1 MGTEELVQ
9 SIQSG
14 SRRAL
19 AKAITLVESQKHH
32 HILDAQAL
40 LAQLDQSQNNTLRVG
55 ISGPPGVGKST
66 FIEALGLYLIG
77 LGKKVAVLAVD
88 PTSPISGGSILG
100 DKTRME
106 RLSQNESAFIRPSAS
121 GGHLGG
127 VARQTREALV
137 LCEAAGYDVILIETV
152 GVGQSEIE
160 VAHMVD
166 FFLLLLQPG
175 GGDEL
180 QGVKKGI
187 LEMADLLLVN
197 KADGELVD
205 IAKKTQQEYKRAA
218 SLLRRS
224 KNSAL
229 VTFSISALS
238 EVGIDKVWD
247 WLVQSHDA
255 AKAAGTL
262 AENRSLQ
269 AQHWM
274 RATAEKE
281 LLQRF
286 WNHPQVAQLVTGK
299 QHQVQDGTL
308 PPTQA
313 ALDLLQAFGSPNSSK

>member
-9 SIQSG
+9 SIESG

-40 LAQLDQSQNNTLRVG
+40 LARLDQSQNNTLRVG

-106 RLSQNESAFIRPSAS
+106 RLSQHESAFIRPSAS

-197 KADGELVD
+197 KADGDLVD

-224 KNSAL
+224 KSSAL

-238 EVGIDKVWD
+238 EIGIDKVWD
-247 WLVQSHDA
+247 WLVQSHGA
-255 AKAAGTL
+255 ATESGTL
-262 AENRSLQ
+262 AKNRSLQ

-286 WNHPQVAQLVTGK
+286 WNHPQVAHLVTGK
-299 QHQVQDGTL
+299 QDQVQDGTL

-313 ALDLLQAFGSPNSSK
+313 ALDLLQAFGSQSPSK